1 MRCGELPCS
10 RPSFWSHSCTAC
22 AHSAR
27 QNVDGDQT
35 SRREPFRPKVPRAKS
50 VPDVRRRPEK
60 MSVHEH
66 LYASRE
72 QFVDIKSTLAERE
85 EQKRWTEGEPHG
97 QA

>member
-1 MRCGELPCS
+1 M
-10 RPSFWSHSCTAC
+10 
-22 AHSAR
+22 
-27 QNVDGDQT
+27 
-35 SRREPFRPKVPRAKS
+35 PRAKS

-97 QA
+97 QARIQSGLLLQRR

>member
-1 MRCGELPCS
+1 M
-10 RPSFWSHSCTAC
+10 
-22 AHSAR
+22 
-27 QNVDGDQT
+27 
-35 SRREPFRPKVPRAKS
+35 PRAKS

-85 EQKRWTEGEPHG
+85 EQKRWTEGEPIAKPAPVWSAVAARKGRLPTPMPIYICHAPSA
-97 QA
+97 QMILRASC